1 MAAQPHRLMFQVAL
15 AAFFTGVIAGV
26 PNLALADKAA
36 SASSDTT
43 IWYIVGGPEGAPANY
58 GDRLT
63 AVSRPSRVDVGV
75 TLSRLSPADVI
86 AFTSGSTSPG
96 AERAGGYAFLVSGAY
111 DFDTG
116 TLVTPRI
123 VGGVGVSY
131 LGAERRSS
139 SGTGD
144 PTADQDM
151 APTAQIGF
159 GADFDLGDTW
169 ALSAEYRAMYLGETE
184 RPGSL
189 GESRLDQK
197 FTVGAKIRF

>member
-1 MAAQPHRLMFQVAL
+1 MASRAHRRESLPTL
-15 AAFFTGVIAGV
+15 ATLFAGAM
-26 PNLALADKAA
+26 LCWSGAALADEPAR
-36 SASSDTT
+36 SSHDSTT
-43 IWYIVGGPEGAPANY
+43 WYIVGGPEAAPAGY
-58 GDRLT
+58 AERPAPTSPL
-63 AVSRPSRVDVGV
+63 SRIDVGV
-75 TLSRLSPADVI
+75 TLSRLSPAHAI
-86 AFTSGSTSPG
+86 TFSSGGAPG
-96 AERAGGYAFLVSGAY
+96 EAADAGHAFLVSGAY

-123 VGGVGVSY
+123 VGGLGVSY
-131 LGAERRSS
+131 LGAGYGISP
-139 SGTGD
+139 GAGD
-144 PTADQDM
+144 PTGRQDM

-169 ALSAEYRAMYLGETE
+169 ALSAEYRAMYMGETE